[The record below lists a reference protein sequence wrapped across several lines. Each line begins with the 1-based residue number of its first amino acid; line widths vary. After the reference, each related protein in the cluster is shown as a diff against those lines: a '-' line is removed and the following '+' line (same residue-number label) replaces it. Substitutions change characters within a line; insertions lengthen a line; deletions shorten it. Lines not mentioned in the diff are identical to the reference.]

1 MLRRGNTYVS
11 YSSFAKCESELYCFS
26 SDSAFKK
33 LVPKYSNCFKT
44 SKTTLVIKLLKQ
56 IQSLFAVQ

>member
-33 LVPKYSNCFKT
+33 LVPCLFLQRALWGPSFGEKGKG
-44 SKTTLVIKLLKQ
+44 KQ
-56 IQSLFAVQ
+56 IDVLL